1 MASPWDG
8 HFYAHRLVD
17 KLGLQGRG
25 GLVRVGL
32 APYTTEGE
40 LERLVTAV
48 GDLSRSM
55 R

>member
-1 MASPWDG
+1 LND
-8 HFYAHRLVD
+8 
-17 KLGLQGRG
+17 RG

-40 LERLVTAV
+40 LERLVDAV
-48 GDLSRSM
+48 TDLAHSGPSTPRSAALED